1 MTMVYGKGIDPK
13 LVVIVAGIV
22 VAIILAFVISSM
34 GQSAELPSSMKV
46 EVPNPIEKII
56 PQADP
61 TEARLQEIATEE
73 YHRLETAVIN
83 SGRITLFSVDDFC
96 NEIIVVEERKS
107 PLVGDAIDIG
117 TTHGY
122 YVGPILFLDDKGN
135 EVDFIRAVALHP
147 EGGLLM
153 SAEYKDCQMIGIK
166 EVNPRFKEEMA
177 RLFRGNKR

>member
-1 MTMVYGKGIDPK
+1 MTTAYGKGIDPK
-13 LVVIVAGIV
+13 LVVVVAGIV
-22 VAIILAFVISSM
+22 VAIILALAISSM

-56 PQADP
+56 PQTDP
-61 TEARLQEIATEE
+61 IEERLQEIATEE

-122 YVGPILFLDDKGN
+122 YAGPILFLDEEGK
-135 EVDFIRAVALHP
+135 EVHLTRVAALYP
-147 EGGLLM
+147 EGGLLI

>member
-1 MTMVYGKGIDPK
+1 MTTAYGKGIDLK
-13 LVVIVAGIV
+13 LVMIVAGIV
-22 VAIILAFVISSM
+22 VAIILALAISSM

-56 PQADP
+56 PSTDP
-61 TEARLQEIATEE
+61 IEERLQEIATEE

-96 NEIIVVEERKS
+96 NEIIVVREEKD
-107 PLVGDAIDIG
+107 PLIG
-117 TTHGY
+117 NAMVLGTAHGY
-122 YVGPILFLDDKGN
+122 YAGPILFLDDKGN
-135 EVDFIRAVALHP
+135 EVRLTKVAALHP

>member
-22 VAIILAFVISSM
+22 VAIILALAISSM
-34 GQSAELPSSMKV
+34 GQSTELPSQMKV

-56 PQADP
+56 PQTDP
-61 TEARLQEIATEE
+61 IEARLQEIATEE
-73 YHRLETAVIN
+73 AGQLN
-83 SGRITLFSVDDFC
+83 SLATHIGRVYLYTVDDFC

-147 EGGLLM
+147 EGGLIM
-153 SAEYKDCQMIGIK
+153 SAEHKDCKMIGTK
-166 EVNPRFKEEMA
+166 KLNPAFKE
-177 RLFRGNKR
+177 RYGKLFEKR